1 MEFNRARRRGGL
13 ARAGAMAWALLGL
26 ARLLLLACWA
36 VGRLMPV
43 VLPFAVAVLLST
55 LLRPVAGA
63 LERRG
68 WRCAPAAIVAVG
80 PALLAP
86 AAAIAL
92 ILPPFVARLGD
103 LGTSLQAGVERV
115 AYSLGRD
122 LAGMDHAAVD
132 RMLDDIGNRARGR

>member
-26 ARLLLLACWA
+26 AGLLLLACWT

-80 PALLAP
+80 VAVLALG
-86 AAAIAL
+86 AAIAL

-103 LGTSLQAGVERV
+103 LGTSVQAGGPPR
-115 AYSLGRD
+115 AHPPRGAPAR
-122 LAGMDHAAVD
+122 AG
-132 RMLDDIGNRARGR
+132 